1 MSNILESKNIF
12 ELAARRAA
20 WAAKIFEHP
29 DYDVTMSYDDGDVVR
44 YEGRLQMMYHGRFY
58 DFPDGITDA
67 DAMLHYCRMKESG
80 IIPAIKNSGARP
92 PQSTPPNQK
101 KINE

>member
-1 MSNILESKNIF
+1 MSNILESKNVF

-20 WAAKIFEHP
+20 WAAKIAEHP

-44 YEGRLQMMYHGRFY
+44 YEGRLRMMYHGHFY

-67 DAMLHYCRMKESG
+67 EAMLLYCRMKEVG
-80 IIPAIKNSGARP
+80 LTPAIKDSGA
-92 PQSTPPNQK
+92 
-101 KINE
+101 